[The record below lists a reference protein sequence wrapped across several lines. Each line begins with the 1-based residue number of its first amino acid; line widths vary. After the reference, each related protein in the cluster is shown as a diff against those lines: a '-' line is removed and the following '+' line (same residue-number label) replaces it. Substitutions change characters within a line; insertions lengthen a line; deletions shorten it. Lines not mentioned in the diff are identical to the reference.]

1 MSLSRRALLGT
12 AAGAAVA
19 VYRFGEASAQP
30 GSQPTIRLGILS
42 DQSGPYSSVTG
53 ATSVACVR
61 QAIEDFNPSARGVA
75 VEVLVGDHQNK
86 ADVGSQ
92 IARQWIDRD

>member
-1 MSLSRRALLGT
+1 MTLSRRGLLGAAT
-12 AAGAAVA
+12 AAAIHRVGKAA
-19 VYRFGEASAQP
+19 AQP
-30 GSQPTIRLGILS
+30 GVGTPTIRIGVLS

-61 QAIEDFNPSARGVA
+61 QAVEEFGPAARGFA
-75 VEVLVGDHQNK
+75 VEVLVGDNQNK

-92 IARQWIDRD
+92 IARQ